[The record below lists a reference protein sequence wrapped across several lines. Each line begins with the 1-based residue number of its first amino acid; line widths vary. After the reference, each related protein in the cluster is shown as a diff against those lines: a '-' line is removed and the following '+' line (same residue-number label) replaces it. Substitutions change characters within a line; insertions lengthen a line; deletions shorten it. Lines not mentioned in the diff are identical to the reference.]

1 MIMAMPLRSRPA
13 ALKVV
18 AALLVLPL
26 LLGCGCCAAPGLIL
40 DEIFGGQRHAFTEE
54 DLVGDWS
61 GDCGGTVSVRADG
74 TATVTDLP
82 IHRRRDDA
90 GELRET
96 EADGEFTWRIEP
108 GSGDADQTV
117 RFATPRHDEEVFS
130 AHAERDW
137 TGFEDLE
144 YFLSTPSEPIH
155 CTLSK

>member
-1 MIMAMPLRSRPA
+1 MKI
-13 ALKVV
+13 V

-61 GDCGGTVSVRADG
+61 SDCGGTVSIRADH

-82 IHRRRDDA
+82 IRRSRNAA
-90 GELRET
+90 GDLVES
-96 EADGEFTWRIEP
+96 EADGEFAWRIEQE
-108 GSGDADQTV
+108 SDDADQRV
-117 RFATPRHDEEVFS
+117 RFTTPPYDEEVFS

-137 TGFEDLE
+137 TGFDDLE
-144 YFLSTPSEPIH
+144 YFLSTPSEPIY